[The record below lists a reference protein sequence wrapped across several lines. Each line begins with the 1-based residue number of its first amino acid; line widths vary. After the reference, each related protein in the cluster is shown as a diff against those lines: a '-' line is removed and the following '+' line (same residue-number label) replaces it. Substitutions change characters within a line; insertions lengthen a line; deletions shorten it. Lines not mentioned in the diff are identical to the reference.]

1 MPASIDELTL
11 GVIQS
16 LYDAAMDEA
25 LWPHALQRL
34 TDYTGSQAATF
45 WTLDSSG
52 EPRLPILTIYN
63 FDPDFMREYLAGM
76 VPHDPTVQYLVQH
89 PAEGIVHDGLVISER
104 EKDRHHYYD
113 WHGRHSE
120 TRFRMVGQAH
130 PAPGAQA
137 GVALHRTQHAG
148 RYESDD
154 LERFSFV
161 YAHLQRAL
169 AIGFRLGSLSAL
181 NQATVE
187 VLDRNSAAIVLLDD
201 QRRVVLANRAADAL
215 RTASDGAGL
224 SSKGVV
230 LARRQDQA
238 KLNTLIAEALSDV
251 TLPVSGGF
259 MRASRPS
266 GKRPYAILVAQ
277 VRGRYPALST
287 LRPAICILIT
297 DPEAKIPLPVDRL
310 RSAFGLTSAEAKLA
324 AVLGSGEDLRSA
336 AAKLE
341 ITYGT
346 ARVRLADIFQ
356 KTQTRRQAELVQVL
370 LATLVLR

>member
-1 MPASIDELTL
+1 
-11 GVIQS
+11 
-16 LYDAAMDEA
+16 
-25 LWPHALQRL
+25 
-34 TDYTGSQAATF
+34 
-45 WTLDSSG
+45 
-52 EPRLPILTIYN
+52 
-63 FDPDFMREYLAGM
+63 
-76 VPHDPTVQYLVQH
+76 LVHH

-154 LERFSFV
+154 LERFGFV

-181 NQATVE
+181 NQATIE
-187 VLDRNSAAIVLLDD
+187 VLDGNPAAIVLLDD
-201 QRRVVLANRAADAL
+201 QRRLVFANRAAEAL
-215 RTASDGAGL
+215 RTASDGVQL
-224 SSKGVV
+224 SSKGVT
-230 LARRQDQA
+230 LSRRQDQA
-238 KLNTLIAEALSDV
+238 KLNALIEGALSDV
-251 TLPVSGGF
+251 TLPASGGF
-259 MRASRPS
+259 VRASRPS

-277 VRGRYPALST
+277 VRGRYSALST
-287 LRPAICILIT
+287 LRPAICIQIT
-297 DPEAKIPLPVDRL
+297 DPETKIPLPVDRL
-310 RSAFGLTSAEAKLA
+310 RCAFGLTAAEAKLA
-324 AVLGSGEDLRSA
+324 AMLGSGEDLRSA
-336 AAKLE
+336 AAKLG

-356 KTQTRRQAELVQVL
+356 KTQTRRQAELVRVL
-370 LATLVLR
+370 LAALAMR

>member
-1 MPASIDELTL
+1 MPVSVDERAV

-34 TDYTGSQAATF
+34 TEYTGSQAATF
-45 WTLDSSG
+45 WTLDSSDK
-52 EPRLPILTIYN
+52 PRLPILTIYN
-63 FDPDFMREYLAGM
+63 FDPDFMREYLNGM
-76 VPHDPTVQYLVQH
+76 VPYDPTVQYLVHH
-89 PAEGIVHDGLVISER
+89 PGEGIVHDGLVISER
-104 EKDRHHYYD
+104 EKDHHHYYD

-130 PAPGAQA
+130 PAAGAQA
-137 GVALHRTQHAG
+137 GVALHRTRKAG
-148 RYESDD
+148 RYEAED
-154 LERFSFV
+154 LERFAFV

-169 AIGFRLGSLSAL
+169 AIGFRLGSLSSL
-181 NQATVE
+181 SQATIE
-187 VLDRNSAAIVLLDD
+187 VLDRNPAAIVLLND
-201 QRRVVLANRAADAL
+201 QRRVVFANRASDGL
-215 RTASDGAGL
+215 RTASDGVRL
-224 SSKGVV
+224 SSTGVE

-238 KLNTLIAEALSDV
+238 KLNGLIAGALADV
-251 TLPVSGGF
+251 ELPASGGF
-259 MRASRPS
+259 VRASRPS

-277 VRGRYPALST
+277 IRGRYPALST
-287 LRPAICILIT
+287 IRPAVCILIT

-310 RSAFGLTSAEAKLA
+310 RGAFGLTAAEAKLA

-336 AAKLE
+336 SAKLG

-356 KTQTRRQAELVQVL
+356 KTHTRRQAELVQVL
-370 LATLVLR
+370 LATLAMR